1 MCQFDSFIAYFSP
14 IWYFYYMKIVFT
26 GGGTLGHIYPA
37 LALYDYIKERDK
49 TIDFYWIGTNRENE
63 RIVVE
68 KNGIR
73 FFSISSGK
81 LRRYFSFKN
90 LVDVFKVII
99 GYFQAKRI
107 IKKIKPDLLFSKG
120 GYVSVAVVY
129 AAKRL
134 NIKIV
139 THESD
144 ISLGLA
150 TKLNLRVANVIFKGF
165 KLSETEQQD
174 IRFVYSGN
182 PLRSSMIYFKDI
194 DLSFYEK
201 RLVEEADIQYGD
213 CVLKVKRKID
223 ETFKKDKP
231 FILVV
236 GGSLGSLEINELIFK
251 HLDKLVEK
259 YNIYH
264 QMGNQTYKKIE
275 KDCYIG
281 VKQIGEELGYLY
293 KKADLIISRCG
304 ANTLNEEI
312 FFRKNILAIPLKNNA
327 SRGEQVLNAKYFK
340 KLNMLEVYE
349 KNMNLIDT
357 VKNLLNNNVIEQRN
371 KAFNSFNYIDANE
384 TIYLKIKELM
394 K

>member
-1 MCQFDSFIAYFSP
+1 
-14 IWYFYYMKIVFT
+14 
-26 GGGTLGHIYPA
+26 
-37 LALYDYIKERDK
+37 
-49 TIDFYWIGTNRENE
+49 
-63 RIVVE
+63 
-68 KNGIR
+68 
-73 FFSISSGK
+73 
-81 LRRYFSFKN
+81 
-90 LVDVFKVII
+90 
-99 GYFQAKRI
+99 
-107 IKKIKPDLLFSKG
+107 
-120 GYVSVAVVY
+120 
-129 AAKRL
+129 
-134 NIKIV
+134 
-139 THESD
+139 
-144 ISLGLA
+144 
-150 TKLNLRVANVIFKGF
+150 
-165 KLSETEQQD
+165 
-174 IRFVYSGN
+174 
-182 PLRSSMIYFKDI
+182 
-194 DLSFYEK
+194 
-201 RLVEEADIQYGD
+201 
-213 CVLKVKRKID
+213 KID

>member
-1 MCQFDSFIAYFSP
+1 
-14 IWYFYYMKIVFT
+14 MKIVFT

-49 TIDFYWIGTNRENE
+49 TIDFYWIGTNKENE
-63 RIVVE
+63 REVVE
-68 KNGIR
+68 KSGIR

-81 LRRYFSFKN
+81 LRRYFSFQN
-90 LVDVFKVII
+90 LVDIFKVII

-107 IKKIKPDLLFSKG
+107 LKQIKPDLLFSKG

-129 AAKRL
+129 AAKKL

-144 ISLGLA
+144 ITLGLA
-150 TKLNLRVANVIFKGF
+150 TKLNMRVANVIFKGF
-165 KLSETEQQD
+165 ELTKEEKQD

-182 PLRSSMIYFKDI
+182 PLRDSLLYFKDI
-194 DLSFYEK
+194 DLKFYEK
-201 RLVEEADIQYGD
+201 RVVNENDIKFGNS
-213 CVLKVKRKID
+213 VLNVKKKMD
-223 ETFKKDKP
+223 KTFNREKP
-231 FILVV
+231 IILVV
-236 GGSLGSLEINELIFK
+236 GGSLGSLEINNLIFDN
-251 HLDKLVEK
+251 LDKLVEN

-275 KDCYIG
+275 KACYIG
-281 VKQIGEELGYLY
+281 VRQIGEELGYLY

-340 KLNMLEVYE
+340 NLNLLEVYE

-371 KAFNSFNYIDANE
+371 KEFNKLNYIDANE
-384 TIYLKIKELM
+384 TIYLKIKELI